1 MLARK
6 RIAILVG
13 LGIFAVAG
21 AVLAQSDA
29 TQQKTLF
36 DRLDDFGKTIFG
48 GILPSDKD
56 DTTKVPAPSTTP
68 RRTVSTKSS
77 YAGDSPDEGMECAPE
92 RAAFCRG

>member
-48 GILPSDKD
+48 GILPLRQGRHNESARPFND
-56 DTTKVPAPSTTP
+56 APSHRLYQIII
-68 RRTVSTKSS
+68 RRRL
-77 YAGDSPDEGMECAPE
+77 AG
-92 RAAFCRG
+92 